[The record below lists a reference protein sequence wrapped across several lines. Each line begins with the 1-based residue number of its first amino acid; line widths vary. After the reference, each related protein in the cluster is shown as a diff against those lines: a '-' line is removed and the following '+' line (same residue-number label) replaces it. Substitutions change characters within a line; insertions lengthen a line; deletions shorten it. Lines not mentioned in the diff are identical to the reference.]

1 MNCLSYMTSYSTAIL
16 RRTRIIIAR
25 SSLHQSYTPSSN
37 TKFGY
42 LGVKTIDFEFLLTRF
57 RVQLYSSGGSS
68 AKKSRSRKVN
78 AKPEME
84 QDKNEFFVVR
94 KGDVVGVYKSL
105 AECQAQVG
113 SSICH
118 PPVSVYKGY
127 SLPKDTEEHL
137 ISHGLKNA
145 LYTIRAADLTEDLF
159 GSLTLCPFQDP
170 ASKKRPQDM
179 IDPEIGEALGSASIS
194 TDHVAKQIKLDH
206 DAKAQVSSTDSH
218 SCFIQFDGASKGN
231 PGPAGAAAVLRTG
244 DGNLI
249 CKLREGVGIAT
260 NNVAEYRAL
269 ILGLKYALEKGYTN
283 INVQGDSKLVC
294 MLVSGSWK
302 AKHPNMSALS
312 MEAKKLRDKFRSF
325 QITHVLR
332 NLNSEA
338 DAQANLAVDLADG
351 EIAEVFEN

>member
-1 MNCLSYMTSYSTAIL
+1 MTSYSTAIL
-16 RRTRIIIAR
+16 RRTHIIIAR
-25 SSLHQSYTPSSN
+25 SSLHQSYTPSLN

-42 LGVKTIDFEFLLTRF
+42 LGVKTIDSEFLLTRF
-57 RVQLYSSGGSS
+57 RVQLYSSRSSS
-68 AKKSRSRKVN
+68 AKKTRSRKVN
-78 AKPEME
+78 TKPEME

-179 IDPEIGEALGSASIS
+179 IDPEIG
-194 TDHVAKQIKLDH
+194 
-206 DAKAQVSSTDSH
+206 H

-312 MEAKKLRDKFRSF
+312 MEAKKLKDKFRSF
-325 QITHVLR
+325 RITHVLR

-338 DAQANLAVDLADG
+338 DAQANLAVNLADG